1 MGLLT
6 VSDQIAMAATGQQAK
21 ELPNLR
27 TVPYGYY
34 LKRAGEIGRLHAD
47 HSFIPHY
54 IAKGHEFLG
63 YETDITLSDAEA
75 CVYLR
80 LVGEVT
86 DPKPKRAK
94 KKKRKT
100 KKGGKV

>member
-6 VSDQIAMAATGQQAK
+6 VSDQIAMAGTGQQAK

-34 LKRAGEIGRLHAD
+34 LKRGGEIGRLQAD

-54 IAKGHEFLG
+54 QAKGHEFLG

-75 CVYLR
+75 CIYLR
-80 LVGEVT
+80 AVGIAPV
-86 DPKPKRAK
+86 KRK
-94 KKKRKT
+94 RKKRKKT
-100 KKGGKV
+100 KKGGET